1 MKILALG
8 CLFLMLSGAPA
19 LRPHGASPQ
28 GLPLVTTCLPGRDA
42 HGAFFLHA
50 LPTGY
55 NGRLVLWNHG
65 YSLPPP
71 APLTAAD
78 LFPGAPVVLQ
88 LGFAVAASSYRPDAI
103 GLGGGAA
110 KDGAE
115 DTEHLRER
123 FYENFGRPEHTI
135 GEDIS

>member
-19 LRPHGASPQ
+19 LQAQDACPP
-28 GLPLVTTCLPGRDA
+28 GLPLGTTCLPGRDTN
-42 HGAFFLHA
+42 GAFFLIA
-50 LPTGY
+50 VPTGY

-103 GLGGGAA
+103 GLGGWAA

-115 DTEHLRER
+115 DTEHLR
-123 FYENFGRPEHTI
+123 
-135 GEDIS
+135 

>member
-8 CLFLMLSGAPA
+8 FLFLMLSGAPA
-19 LRPHGASPQ
+19 LQAQDACPP
-28 GLPLVTTCLPGRDA
+28 GLPLGTNCLPGRDT
-42 HGAFFLHA
+42 HGAFFLIA
-50 LPTGY
+50 VPTGY

-103 GLGGGAA
+103 GLGGWAA
-110 KDGAE
+110 KDG
-115 DTEHLRER
+115 
-123 FYENFGRPEHTI
+123 
-135 GEDIS
+135 